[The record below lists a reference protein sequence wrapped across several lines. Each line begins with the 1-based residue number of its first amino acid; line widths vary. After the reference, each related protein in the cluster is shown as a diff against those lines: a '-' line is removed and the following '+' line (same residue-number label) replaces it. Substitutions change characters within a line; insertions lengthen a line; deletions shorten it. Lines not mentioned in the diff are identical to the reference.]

1 MNKNN
6 PLIALLLSFTVMFV
20 MLLSSICIAAQAD
33 HHCIGDE
40 CQVCARIENGK
51 QTLRKISAV
60 TMAIAVMIAATH
72 TIQMIFEHF
81 EKLIPQNTL
90 VVLKVKLS
98 N

>member
-72 TIQMIFEHF
+72 TVQMQCHLV
-81 EKLIPQNTL
+81 KLIGSFYSKPLT
-90 VVLKVKLS
+90 KT
-98 N
+98 